1 MGTKKRPFWRVV
13 AIDTRSPRDGR
24 FIDIVGY
31 YNPMVEP
38 PQIKMDDD
46 KVYHWLNKG
55 ALPSEKVRQL
65 FKKLGLMERWQ
76 LMKKGVKIHELD
88 AVIEAKR
95 AKQPKAEPGKEKK
108 KRPGKKKAAKAAAT
122 EKAAAAEKA
131 ATAEKAA
138 AAEKASEAKPEAGVK
153 GKEEEMG
160 GAKA

>member
-46 KVYHWLNKG
+46 KVYYWLNNG

-88 AVIEAKR
+88 AAIEAKR
-95 AKQPKAEPGKEKK
+95 AKQPKADPGKEKK
-108 KRPGKKKAAKAAAT
+108 KRPGKKKAAKAVAA
-122 EKAAAAEKA
+122 EKAAAEKA
-131 ATAEKAA
+131 P
-138 AAEKASEAKPEAGVK
+138 EAKPEDGAK
-153 GKEEEMG
+153 GKEGEAG